1 MAEIIPAIL
10 PKNYEDMKNKIA
22 LVKGVVP
29 LVQIDLCDGIFVPS
43 RTWPFSTG
51 GGDDLY
57 FQNIINEREGMP
69 FWEEIE
75 FEFDLMVADA
85 VDNFDIYT
93 KLGPKRIIFHI
104 EAVGNLE
111 DFKNFLDGI
120 DVYIKDSIQLGIA
133 INSTTPAESIFK
145 LVNSVDFVQCMG
157 IEKIGFQGQDFD
169 ERVLSQIKILKKEF
183 PDLIIAVDG
192 GVNLNTAPA
201 LVSAGADRLIVGSA
215 LFNTNDIHEAVE
227 MFERVI

>member
-51 GGDDLY
+51 GGDDFN

-69 FWEEIE
+69 FWEEID
-75 FEFDLMVADA
+75 FELDLMVADGME
-85 VDNFDIYT
+85 NFDVYT

-104 EAVGNLE
+104 EAFENLDE
-111 DFKNFLDGI
+111 FKNFLEGI
-120 DVYIKDSIQLGIA
+120 DPYVRDAIKIGVA
-133 INSTTPAESIFK
+133 INPTTPLENLYPLIPYI
-145 LVNSVDFVQCMG
+145 DIVQCMA
-157 IEKIGFQGQDFD
+157 IAKIGYQGEPFY
-169 ERVLSQIKILKKEF
+169 EGALEYIKTLKQKYPE
-183 PDLIIAVDG
+183 LTISVDG
-192 GVNLNTAPA
+192 GVNLQT
-201 LVSAGADRLIVGSA
+201 GAR
-215 LFNTNDIHEAVE
+215 
-227 MFERVI
+227 